1 MRTLALIESDI
12 ACERAALRRARE
24 MEADADAKNDES
36 AYDNARGMAIAA
48 SERIDALRLEAS
60 RAQYVGIADAVDTG
74 AFSPRFQSVDIGGYW
89 AIADVREHRI
99 VESGG
104 AMRSV
109 VDARAR
115 EMCHFSRQREAA
127 DELHTKPINLATRRR

>member
-1 MRTLALIESDI
+1 MRSLSLIEADL
-12 ACERAALRRARE
+12 AAERAALRRARE
-24 MEADADAKNDES
+24 MEESADASGNES
-36 AYDNARGMAIAA
+36 DYDNARGMAMAA
-48 SERIDALRLEAS
+48 CERIDALRLEAS
-60 RAQYVGIADAVDTG
+60 RAQYVGIADAVDAG
-74 AFSPRFQSVDIGGYW
+74 AFSPRFQAVDIGGYW

-104 AMRSV
+104 ALRSV

-127 DELHTKPINLATRRR
+127 DKLHAEPIGLATRRR